1 MLICPVR
8 HHSPAAALQVER
20 LIQARR
26 PLAVLVEGPADAT
39 ALIPLLLDPAT
50 APPVALYAFRG
61 GDAAR
66 AAYYPFCQ
74 YSPEYAALRAGQAVG
89 ARLAFCDLPAAV
101 TLDWREDPP
110 EGDGLPTPA
119 AIDADPTPSDYA
131 RFAAALAEAAGFEE
145 FEAFWE
151 AAFEQEAG
159 GRPPDGYVALLADF
173 GDKARVLGDPTR
185 DEHDARREQHMA
197 AAARAL
203 VADGI

>member
-20 LIQARR
+20 LIHARR

-89 ARLAFCDLPAAV
+89 ARLEFCDLPASV
-101 TLDWREDPP
+101 TLDWHAEAPEADGPP
-110 EGDGLPTPA
+110 DPA
-119 AIDADPTPSDYA
+119 ATDADPEPADYA
-131 RFAAALAEAAGFEE
+131 RFASALAAAAGFEE
-145 FEAFWE
+145 F
-151 AAFEQEAG
+151 
-159 GRPPDGYVALLADF
+159 
-173 GDKARVLGDPTR
+173 
-185 DEHDARREQHMA
+185 
-197 AAARAL
+197 
-203 VADGI
+203 